1 MADRVIPMLP
11 QKLSNGICSLNEG
24 VDRLVLAC
32 EMEFNLKGK
41 LLNYEINEGII
52 KSTHRMTYNN
62 VNKMLNNDEEVIKNI
77 KIFIQ

>member
-1 MADRVIPMLP
+1 
-11 QKLSNGICSLNEG
+11 
-24 VDRLVLAC
+24 
-32 EMEFNLKGK
+32 MEFNLKGK